1 MSRKATV
8 GPAAGKLHG
17 TLHLRAVGRVAHTL
31 VELHADV
38 RAQALRD
45 GHVVLGR
52 PEDVLAVVVVSTE
65 LHAAVGKFDEVAVG
79 EDLEASRIGEDGLVP
94 VHELVHATKL
104 GDGLRAGTHLQVVG
118 VVEHDLGAQGGNRV
132 GQQALDGA
140 FGANGHKDGRVNV
153 AVGGV
158 EDTGPGMRAGILGEN
173 LVGKQLRIAQELSL
187 S

>member
-1 MSRKATV
+1 MF
-8 GPAAGKLHG
+8 
-17 TLHLRAVGRVAHTL
+17 
-31 VELHADV
+31 
-38 RAQALRD
+38 
-45 GHVVLGR
+45 
-52 PEDVLAVVVVSTE
+52 
-65 LHAAVGKFDEVAVG
+65 AAVDVAAELAAFFGEFANAGEG